1 MVAKIPS
8 SKPERSLWVFNRWI
22 EFSVKQKALG
32 FKSIRIRIQDLA
44 NISEK
49 VPVEMVMG
57 THLVMK
63 NGPGIL

>member
-1 MVAKIPS
+1 
-8 SKPERSLWVFNRWI
+8 LWVFDRWI

-49 VPVEMVMG
+49 VPVEIMMG